1 MSENLFTRQAHL
13 PLPFVGEILWIMG
26 MGTRWCWI
34 ILPVGARRGY
44 WEYDDVLNMIDCEE
58 ISVAPIRLK
67 YYRKPLKGSKQVL
80 RAVSSYLKGDLDLGK
95 MCMAYHIFAKEREV
109 RSLRTQLID
118 SYNFDNRDIDIAH
131 AAGLDLG
138 QGEESK
144 TEK

>member
-1 MSENLFTRQAHL
+1 M
-13 PLPFVGEILWIMG
+13 V
-26 MGTRWCWI
+26 TRWCWI

-44 WEYDDVLNMIDCEE
+44 WEYNDVLNMIDCDE

-80 RAVSSYLKGDLDLGK
+80 QAVSSYLKGDLDLGK
-95 MCMAYHIFAKEREV
+95 MCMAYHIFAKEWEV